1 MITHRPFQHVV
12 EPRQLDGCLAHG
24 PFGVEHKEPGVTK
37 VEKAGARS
45 GRDLSVAD
53 DHRAA
58 TGDGKER
65 IEGNDVA
72 LSLVVARDVQVRD
85 PAGDGGRRDEILI
98 AVLFDEAV
106 VDVDDIGN
114 REMILVVMVYA
125 FAVLAVL
132 GGISGLARMSFPF
145 SVFGAACGIVGP
157 AFFFGIPGLVLIAKS
172 AREFERR

>member
-1 MITHRPFQHVV
+1 MKCAACGTVNPEGMKFCGACGRPLGASEAVV
-12 EPRQLDGCLAHG
+12 TPVRERHCVGCGRVIQWDCNVCQYCGHDYRAKPKEEEAKGTDNLLVGSILTILA
-24 PFGVEHKEPGVTK
+24 GV
-37 VEKAGARS
+37 
-45 GRDLSVAD
+45 LS
-53 DHRAA
+53 
-58 TGDGKER
+58 
-65 IEGNDVA
+65 
-72 LSLVVARDVQVRD
+72 
-85 PAGDGGRRDEILI
+85 ILF
-98 AVLFDEAV
+98 LTLAV